1 MQLQLNI
8 GNERLLVIVA
18 PIRYNHTLFPITWN
32 NHKCMW
38 VHAHCT
44 HWYIHVRLH
53 AHAHKQVPLAHT
65 NTRTS
70 FTRTR
75 NSIHP
80 HAKCTLFSLVTMFC
94 CPCTCAR
101 AHTTCTA
108 RARAHTHKQ
117 HLGSH
122 ACLRMCMHI
131 VLMGRGACIHHNR
144 TGASSVGIFSN
155 HWCCTTQHLQNTSHT
170 DNRE

>member
-1 MQLQLNI
+1 MEQPQVYVGAVRI
-8 GNERLLVIVA
+8 
-18 PIRYNHTLFPITWN
+18 
-32 NHKCMW
+32 
-38 VHAHCT
+38 AHIDT
-44 HWYIHVRLH
+44 YMYAYMHMLT
-53 AHAHKQVPLAHT
+53 KQVPLAHT

-70 FTRTR
+70 YTRTR

-80 HAKCTLFSLVTMFC
+80 HAKCMLLSLVTIFC
-94 CPCTCAR
+94 CPCNGARVRAHTHMHCAR
-101 AHTTCTA
+101 AHP
-108 RARAHTHKQ
+108 HKQ